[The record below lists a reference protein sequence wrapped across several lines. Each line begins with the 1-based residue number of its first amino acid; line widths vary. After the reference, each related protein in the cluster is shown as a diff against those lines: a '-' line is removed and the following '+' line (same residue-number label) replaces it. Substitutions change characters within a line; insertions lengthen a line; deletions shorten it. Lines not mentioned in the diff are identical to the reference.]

1 MEKYFDL
8 FLSFIVSPKETIQ
21 QIKQNDYI
29 KFGIIVFILSILC
42 FAVQNVLVFNESF
55 VFVFLLEVF
64 FISIFLIFFI
74 SWVHFVSSFFSKENN
89 IKTILTVFLMC
100 FSPLF
105 FSFPLV
111 VIFTTWLPAGFF
123 WYLTINFFT
132 FMWILS
138 LFVMSIKN
146 IYLLNRKQTFFV
158 IFSPLILLGL
168 IAIIFSLIP
177 IF

>member
-1 MEKYFDL
+1 
-8 FLSFIVSPKETIQ
+8 
-21 QIKQNDYI
+21 
-29 KFGIIVFILSILC
+29 
-42 FAVQNVLVFNESF
+42 
-55 VFVFLLEVF
+55 
-64 FISIFLIFFI
+64 
-74 SWVHFVSSFFSKENN
+74 HFVSSFFSKENN